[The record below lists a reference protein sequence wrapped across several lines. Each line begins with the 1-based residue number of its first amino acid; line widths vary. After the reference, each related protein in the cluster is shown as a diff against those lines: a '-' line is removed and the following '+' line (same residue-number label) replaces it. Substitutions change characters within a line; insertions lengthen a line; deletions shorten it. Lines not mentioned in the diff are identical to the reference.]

1 LIDRQK
7 IVGWVLIG
15 VGVAYI
21 AYFLKV
27 RLLVPG
33 PVLEK
38 KEWINFIGA
47 FVGVFLGTI
56 NVRMA
61 AMRERKRKLGQSR

>member
-1 LIDRQK
+1 MIDRQK
-7 IVGWVLIG
+7 IVGWMLIG

-61 AMRERKRKLGQSR
+61 AMRERKGKLGESR

>member
-1 LIDRQK
+1 MIDRQK

-15 VGVAYI
+15 FAASYI

-27 RLLVPG
+27 RLFVAG

-47 FVGVFLGTI
+47 FVGLFLGTI

-61 AMRERKRKLGQSR
+61 AMRARRRKLGQSR